1 MSGGEKTEE
10 KTLKIRMLGECSISL
25 NGELLDCFGS
35 AHSKTMKLFIL
46 LAYYGAQGVGRQEVL
61 DALYGDSDHTNES
74 GNLRAVSFRVRRQ
87 MIQAGLL
94 AEDVSIS
101 ERGIFRWEPMQI
113 SVEIDAKEFE
123 AAAQQALEEGKKA
136 ETGELSD
143 REERAKAAEHLRK
156 ACLMYKGEFLPDMA
170 SDLWVAER
178 QVACQKLFFECLHR
192 YTEILRQLGSYE
204 EILKV
209 IRQVLVLY
217 PYEEWFL
224 EELDAL
230 IALERWTDATEAY
243 DRAVKSLMNNMGVHP
258 TEELLKRSRTINERM
273 RGSVRSLMEIRGDL
287 EEKEYEKG
295 AYFCSWQS
303 FVSTYRHE
311 IRRNER
317 NGQSIYLMMCTMT
330 EKGGRDHHISD
341 SAFFE
346 KAMEALGEVIRESLR
361 RGDSYTRYGV
371 NQYLILLVALK
382 REDCPI
388 ISGRIEKN
396 FSQRPGMRGYQ
407 LNHYLEAVSQGA
419 EKSSLP
425 NLKFGEKNWK

>member
-123 AAAQQALEEGKKA
+123 AAAHRALEEGKKA

-156 ACLMYKGEFLPDMA
+156 SL
-170 SDLWVAER
+170 
-178 QVACQKLFFECLHR
+178 
-192 YTEILRQLGSYE
+192 SYVQRR
-204 EILKV
+204 ISAGYV
-209 IRQVLVLY
+209 
-217 PYEEWFL
+217 F
-224 EELDAL
+224 
-230 IALERWTDATEAY
+230 
-243 DRAVKSLMNNMGVHP
+243 
-258 TEELLKRSRTINERM
+258 
-273 RGSVRSLMEIRGDL
+273 GSVGGGTAGRLSEAIFRMSSPI
-287 EEKEYEKG
+287 
-295 AYFCSWQS
+295 
-303 FVSTYRHE
+303 YR
-311 IRRNER
+311 
-317 NGQSIYLMMCTMT
+317 
-330 EKGGRDHHISD
+330 D
-341 SAFFE
+341 SQA
-346 KAMEALGEVIRESLR
+346 AG
-361 RGDSYTRYGV
+361 
-371 NQYLILLVALK
+371 IL
-382 REDCPI
+382 
-388 ISGRIEKN
+388 
-396 FSQRPGMRGYQ
+396 
-407 LNHYLEAVSQGA
+407 
-419 EKSSLP
+419 
-425 NLKFGEKNWK
+425 